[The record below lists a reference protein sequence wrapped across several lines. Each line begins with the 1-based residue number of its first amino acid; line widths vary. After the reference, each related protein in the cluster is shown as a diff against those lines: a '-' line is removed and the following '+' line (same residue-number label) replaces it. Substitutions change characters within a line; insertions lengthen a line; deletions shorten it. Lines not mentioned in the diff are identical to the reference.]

1 MKRFLF
7 LLLTFLFTAPSAFC
21 KPEDAE
27 PYEVSFPCDAVV
39 LGTLAAY
46 DAAEHFLLDKPADA
60 WDGNFLNKGDINA
73 FDSVLAQPYNKTYD
87 KITNVFMAADLLLP
101 GLFIAADIKNP
112 DRWTTVCV
120 MYSESLLLTYAI
132 LNTLKDNIAR
142 TRPYMYFEE
151 SALTDDLIDD
161 RWNSFPSGHTSA
173 AFCGIAFFSTL
184 LLDGY
189 VECQGW
195 GVYAMAAGIACAAGT
210 GACRLYAGKHFLS
223 DVLTGAAIGTF
234 SGMIVPWPHKKT
246 SDSKDPLISKLQFTG
261 TGLNVHIEL

>member
-39 LGTLAAY
+39 LGSLAAY
-46 DAAEHFLLDKPADA
+46 DIGEHLLLDKPADA
-60 WDGNFLNKGDINA
+60 WDGNFLNKGDINS
-73 FDSVLAQPYNKTYD
+73 FDSVLAHPYNKTYD

-101 GLFIAADIKNP
+101 GLFIAADIKYLN
-112 DRWTTVCV
+112 RLTTVCV
-120 MYSESLLLTYAI
+120 MYSESLLLTYAV
-132 LNTLKDNIAR
+132 LNTLKDNIKR
-142 TRPYMYFEE
+142 NRPYMYFEE
-151 SALTDDLIDD
+151 SQLNDDLIDD
-161 RWNSFPSGHTSA
+161 RWNSFPSGHTAA
-173 AFCGIAFFSTL
+173 AFCGLAFFSTA

-189 VECQGW
+189 VECQSW
-195 GVYAMAAGIACAAGT
+195 GFYAMAAGIVCASCT
-210 GACRLYAGKHFLS
+210 GVCRICSGKHFVT

-234 SGMIVPWPHKKT
+234 SGIIVPWLHKKT